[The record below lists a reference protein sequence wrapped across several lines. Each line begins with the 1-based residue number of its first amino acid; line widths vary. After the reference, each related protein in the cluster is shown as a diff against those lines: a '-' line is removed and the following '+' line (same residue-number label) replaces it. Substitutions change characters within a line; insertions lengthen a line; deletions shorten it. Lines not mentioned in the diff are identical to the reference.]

1 MGKCR
6 SKERKLILTESD
18 NMLISELCEEERLHD
33 EESSYDEKDS
43 HDGEISVLLLVGP
56 YKIFKPNDV
65 SFFLVFCSTSVIV
78 AY

>member
-6 SKERKLILTESD
+6 SKERKLILMESD

-43 HDGEISVLLLVGP
+43 HDGEISVLLLVLVALTKFSNRTMSP
-56 YKIFKPNDV
+56 
-65 SFFLVFCSTSVIV
+65 SF
-78 AY
+78 